1 MRFKYIN
8 QGRRPLRLGLPLSD
22 TTLLYTHTGA
32 AADCCVAW
40 VEPLEAQ
47 DALAQARCRRD
58 VGEMWARC
66 GRDTGEM
73 WARLGFQA
81 HEDLGGVPVHVA
93 EDEGGGGARRGQVGD
108 GAHEHLVGGTA
119 RAGVRVR
126 G

>member
-1 MRFKYIN
+1 MDE
-8 QGRRPLRLGLPLSD
+8 QRRGADGVELRAATLAPVAAHDRVLG
-22 TTLLYTHTGA
+22 
-32 AADCCVAW
+32 
-40 VEPLEAQ
+40 
-47 DALAQARCRRD
+47 D
-58 VGEMWARC
+58 VGEVWARC
-66 GRDTGEM
+66 GRDPGEM

-81 HEDLGGVPVHVA
+81 HDRVLRGVPVHVA

>member
-1 MRFKYIN
+1 MRSKYIN

-66 GRDTGEM
+66 RGAIGEISS
-73 WARLGFQA
+73 WSSTWR
-81 HEDLGGVPVHVA
+81 GV
-93 EDEGGGGARRGQVGD
+93 
-108 GAHEHLVGGTA
+108 
-119 RAGVRVR
+119 GVRVR
-126 G
+126 VRVSVGARAHRSEGSA